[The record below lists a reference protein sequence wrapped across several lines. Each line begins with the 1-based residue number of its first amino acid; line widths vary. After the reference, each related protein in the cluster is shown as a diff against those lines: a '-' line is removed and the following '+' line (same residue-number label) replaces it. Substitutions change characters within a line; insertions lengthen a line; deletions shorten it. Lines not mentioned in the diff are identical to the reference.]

1 MIRAPAIWRGFC
13 YNKYMTQEQLMGWEE
28 FDIKESNEIQA
39 HLIQKSGEDPMEWIE
54 ENSEKFRQYI
64 NANPDLV
71 RLYRENPVAAEEVIM
86 KALEESPD
94 EPVH

>member
-1 MIRAPAIWRGFC
+1 MENPELRSS
-13 YNKYMTQEQLMGWEE
+13 EE
-28 FDIKESNEIQA
+28 FDISETNSIQIDLA
-39 HLIQKSGEDPMEWIE
+39 EKSGEDLLLWVE

-64 NANPDLV
+64 TAHPELV
-71 RLYRENPVAAEEVIM
+71 RLYRENPEAAEEAIL